1 MNPIKTPQ
9 QMLLEAAGIPHM
21 AEGSATPNPKKL
33 GLELMKRAIKD
44 YVRINN
50 RQPNTA
56 ELEALANQVQM
67 MSAPTGF
74 KPIGTPQA
82 AARARHE
89 LATDPNLL
97 DPNRPD
103 PFVTQMTVGR
113 ASNRT
118 WLKPKTL
125 DINDPN
131 VAKTIEA
138 KQMEGLVDEGIYGA
152 AQSSTPASD
161 AIAKIATGLESQAM
175 TAGKVPAIEKLKL
188 LFFKKNGRYPDEQ
201 EVEQMIAEYNP
212 LRHQYGEKG
221 MSHLASRPPTAKG
234 MKSWV
239 QQGRAEGIPES
250 VLTNPPTEY
259 PAYAKQ
265 ELEIARGVQ
274 PAVRPQA
281 DDLIANPN
289 REYAGGSS
297 VTEMTPAEMQ
307 AMMIAYGKQPQ
318 KFSDGRQPERGYQQA
333 WRGVKDFFSGV
344 RDAPSHSARD
354 IYDAALA
361 LDMIE
366 KPQPLYRT
374 EMRAPEGRFIPTP
387 ESASSAYRAG
397 AGLGTM
403 FTDPLNLLFAGPA
416 GKLAGAAARTMIRNP
431 IKTSVVGA
439 GVPSVSIGSDIE
451 PRSTYRSVMEG
462 YK

>member
-21 AEGSATPNPKKL
+21 AEGSAAPNPKKL

-56 ELEALANQVQM
+56 ELEALTKQVQM
-67 MSAPTGF
+67 MSAPTGYQ
-74 KPIGTPQA
+74 PIGTPQA

-103 PFVTQMTVGR
+103 PFVTQMTLGR

-125 DINDPN
+125 DVNDPN
-131 VAKTIEA
+131 VAKSIEA
-138 KQMEGLVDEGIYGA
+138 KQVEGLADEGIYGVG
-152 AQSSTPASD
+152 QSSTPASD
-161 AIAKIATGLESQAM
+161 AISKIATGLESQALM
-175 TAGKVPAIEKLKL
+175 AGKSPIIDKLKL
-188 LFFKKNGRYPDEQ
+188 VFFKKHGRYPDDL
-201 EVEQMIAEYNP
+201 EVEQMIAEFNP

-221 MSHLASRPPTAKG
+221 MAHLASRPPTAKG
-234 MKSWV
+234 MKDWV

-265 ELEIARGVQ
+265 ELDISRGVQ

-281 DDLIANPN
+281 DDLIKNPN

-297 VTEMTPAEMQ
+297 VAAMSPREMQ
-307 AMMIAYGKQPQ
+307 AMMIAYGREPQ
-318 KFSDGRQPERGYQQA
+318 KFSDGRQPERGYQQS
-333 WRGVKDFFSGV
+333 WKSMKDFFSGV
-344 RDAPSHSARD
+344 VDSPYQSAKE
-354 IYDAALA
+354 IYDIGRA
-361 LDMIE
+361 LDLIE

-374 EMRAPEGRFIPTP
+374 EMRAPEDRFIRDP
-387 ESASSAYRAG
+387 ENASAAYRAG
-397 AGLGTM
+397 TTLGTT
-403 FTDPLNLLFAGPA
+403 FTDPLNLVFAGPA
-416 GKLAGAAARTMIRNP
+416 GKLAGKAARTMIRNP
-431 IKTSVVGA
+431 IKTSVIGA